1 MNIQKT
7 IPIFLLTFI
16 SVTGY
21 AQKKT
26 EASDQSLGFYF
37 QPEYSAM
44 FLNNHVGNAVGF
56 GLGLRTKNRNWDIGI
71 RYYGRSGPINLH
83 NDYDLVLPAGETYK
97 GKSTV
102 TLGADHGYLGLEG
115 SFTIN
120 MKRDRVAL
128 RIPVSFG
135 QFGAG
140 FYLRGDDRYTPDGQ
154 RTSVWE
160 DKLQGGEDA
169 GFGFCSEFGA
179 QLLYQLNAKN
189 EHIHL
194 MLGATYMNTYGYESF
209 IGGNDF
215 YNNKVRASA
224 GFQFSF

>member
-7 IPIFLLTFI
+7 LSIITLALI
-16 SVTGY
+16 SVTGF
-21 AQKKT
+21 AQKIT
-26 EASDQSLGFYF
+26 ETGDQSIGFYF

-44 FLNNHVGNAVGF
+44 FLNKHIGNAVGF
-56 GLGLRTKNRNWDIGI
+56 GMGISSKNRKWDIGI
-71 RYYGRSGPINLH
+71 HYYGRSGPINLH
-83 NDYDLVLPAGETYK
+83 GNYELVLPEGVTYK
-97 GKSTV
+97 GQSTV
-102 TLGADHGYLGLEG
+102 TLGADHGYLGLEAAY
-115 SFTIN
+115 TIRLKN
-120 MKRDRVAL
+120 ERIAI

-140 FYLRGDDRYTPDGQ
+140 FYLRGDDRYTPDGE

-169 GFGFCSEFGA
+169 GFGLCSEFGA
-179 QLLYQLNAKN
+179 QLLYQLSAKN
-189 EHIHL
+189 DHIRL

-209 IGGNDF
+209 LGGTDF

-224 GFQFSF
+224 GFRFSF